1 MINTCQL
8 GDTLHSIEESQ
19 LFAAELLKDLDTGE
33 LLANQLDGIQLKVAL
48 HLIHMEVEE
57 LCGAAYQ
64 HDQVHEGCY
73 KRWGTNPGSVKIR
86 GERTPIK
93 VPRVRNTEANKE
105 QPLQTY
111 KWLRKLSRKQQERL
125 SESILLGIS
134 QRNYHRVIRQYTEE
148 GAGLS
153 KSSINRYFVE
163 YSQQELEDF
172 RTRRLDGET
181 YVALILDG
189 KSQQEE
195 QIIICVGITAT
206 GEKDILDFVQ
216 TTTEHA
222 NAVEGLLQDVLDR
235 GLRYE
240 QGLLVILDGTK
251 GLRKAVNQV
260 FGAYAQVQRCTWHK
274 QENVAGKIKK
284 SERESAVKSRMNAA
298 YHTPDYASAKNK
310 LLSLYND
317 LVEQGETA
325 AANSLLEGLED
336 TLTLHKLGVS
346 EELGPHFRTTNIIE
360 NVNGLIQD
368 RIGRVKR
375 WTNSGQRQ
383 RWVACAIKDCRPRLN
398 KIKNAEHLPKLQ
410 QALLNCVNKHQ
421 LKSTSNRFRE

>member
-1 MINTCQL
+1 M
-8 GDTLHSIEESQ
+8 
-19 LFAAELLKDLDTGE
+19 
-33 LLANQLDGIQLKVAL
+33 
-48 HLIHMEVEE
+48 
-57 LCGAAYQ
+57 
-64 HDQVHEGCY
+64 
-73 KRWGTNPGSVKIR
+73 
-86 GERTPIK
+86 
-93 VPRVRNTEANKE
+93 
-105 QPLQTY
+105 
-111 KWLRKLSRKQQERL
+111 
-125 SESILLGIS
+125 
-134 QRNYHRVIRQYTEE
+134 
-148 GAGLS
+148 
-153 KSSINRYFVE
+153 
-163 YSQQELEDF
+163 
-172 RTRRLDGET
+172 RRLDGET

-195 QIIICVGITAT
+195 QIMICVGITAT

-216 TTTEHA
+216 ATTEHA

-240 QGLLVILDGTK
+240 QGLLVILDGAK

-325 AANSLLEGLED
+325 AANSLLEGLEE

-346 EELGPHFRTTNIIE
+346 EELGTHFRTTNIIE
-360 NVNGLIQD
+360 NINGLIQD

-383 RWVACAIKDCRPRLN
+383 RWVAYAIKDCRPRLN